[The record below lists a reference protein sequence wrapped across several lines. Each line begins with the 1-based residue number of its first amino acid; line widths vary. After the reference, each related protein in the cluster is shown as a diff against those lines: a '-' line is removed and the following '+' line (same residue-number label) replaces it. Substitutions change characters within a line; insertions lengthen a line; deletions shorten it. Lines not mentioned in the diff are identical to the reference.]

1 MNSSGNISFVL
12 AHNQTSIDSNGI
24 IKFDANRINLNLLE
38 SMAIIGVW
46 ILLQT
51 FGNGMLIGMILYK
64 REGNG
69 DPLKRHIID
78 QVMIILSPLRPLQS
92 AGLILTEIE
101 KSTIL
106 KQFFRIEIEPKSIFI
121 NLQNRQKTEIGK
133 ISLFLHKIKSKSN
146 SKIANNRAAILY

>member
-1 MNSSGNISFVL
+1 MNSSGNISFDF
-12 AHNQTSIDSNGI
+12 AHYQTSIDSNGI

-51 FGNGMLIGMILYK
+51 FGNGMLIGMILYE

-69 DPLKRHIID
+69 DPLKRRIID

-121 NLQNRQKTEIGK
+121 NLQNRQKTEIEK
-133 ISLFLHKIKSKSN
+133 NSLFLHQI
-146 SKIANNRAAILY
+146 

>member
-51 FGNGMLIGMILYK
+51 FGNGMLIGMILYE

-69 DPLKRHIID
+69 DPLKRRIID
-78 QVMIILSPLRPLQS
+78 QVMIILSLEGQDRATGQRGPCVEEERGQKGLQ
-92 AGLILTEIE
+92 
-101 KSTIL
+101 
-106 KQFFRIEIEPKSIFI
+106 
-121 NLQNRQKTEIGK
+121 
-133 ISLFLHKIKSKSN
+133 
-146 SKIANNRAAILY
+146 